1 MDSII
6 FDVDGTLWNST
17 GIVADSW
24 TAYLQQKE
32 HLNITVTSELLISLF
47 GRPMPEIARN
57 VFSGHPESEQM
68 RLLDACCNAEHE
80 ALLAK
85 CAPLYEDLDKV
96 IRLLSEKYDLYIVSN
111 CQSGYIEV
119 FLKTSGL
126 EKYFKGHICNG
137 DNGLEKAD
145 NIRLIADT
153 YHLQSPV
160 YVGDTLGDYEA
171 CRKAQIPFILA
182 EYGFG
187 DAPDPHARISKPM
200 DLLNITDL

>member
-24 TAYLQQKE
+24 TDYLQNTE
-32 HLNITVTSELLISLF
+32 HLNITVTAELLISLF

-57 VFSGHPESEQM
+57 VFLGHSESEQL
-68 RLLDACCNAEHE
+68 RLLDACCQAEHE
-80 ALLAK
+80 ALLAN
-85 CAPLYEDLDKV
+85 CAPLYEDLDKA

-111 CQSGYIEV
+111 CQSGYIDV
-119 FLKTSGL
+119 FLQTSGL
-126 EKYFKGHICNG
+126 KKYFKGHICNG
-137 DNGLEKAD
+137 DNGLEKSA
-145 NIRLIADT
+145 NIRWIINT

-171 CRKAQIPFILA
+171 CRKADVPFILA

-187 DAPDPHARISKPM
+187 DAPKPDARISKPM
-200 DLLNITDL
+200 DLLDLPIL